1 MHKIIFLF
9 LFISAISY
17 GQQGM
22 SFKEAKEKGIY
33 PEVENIYKPAIGPG
47 GVFTTDEDVQNHIQ
61 AYQNFLRGLGDY
73 LFKNNFKWEE
83 TTKGFNR
90 IYIDTTGKV
99 EYYLYDFKTDIAQ
112 EKEKEFN
119 RLLNEYIKTVNFKI
133 TAPVK
138 FAQCSPFTFM
148 ATTDK

>member
-1 MHKIIFLF
+1 MKKLLLSV
-9 LFISAISY
+9 LFISVFSY
-17 GQQGM
+17 GQQSM

-33 PEVENIYKPAIGPG
+33 PEVENVYKPAIGPG
-47 GVFTTDEDVQNHIQ
+47 GVFTTDEDVQKHIE
-61 AYQNFLRGLGDY
+61 AYQNFLKGLGDY
-73 LFKNNFKWEE
+73 LVKNNFKWEE

-90 IYIDTTGKV
+90 IYMDITGKV
-99 EYYLYDFKTDIAQ
+99 EYYLYDFKTDITQ

-119 RLLNEYIKTVNFKI
+119 RLLNGYIKRINFEI

-138 FAQCSPFTFM
+138 FAQCSPFTFV